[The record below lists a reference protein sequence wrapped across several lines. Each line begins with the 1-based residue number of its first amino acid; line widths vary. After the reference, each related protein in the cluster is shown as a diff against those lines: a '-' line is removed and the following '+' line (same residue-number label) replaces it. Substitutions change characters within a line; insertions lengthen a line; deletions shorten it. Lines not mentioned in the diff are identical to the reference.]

1 MNVRT
6 TMQHQVVS
14 MRLSGDVWFLL
25 SLFNEKKYFMVM
37 DGRTDLPPPI
47 SCQSLAL
54 EKRYTQL
61 GLLCSKELEH
71 IEF

>member
-25 SLFNEKKYFMVM
+25 SLLNEKKYFMVI
-37 DGRTDLPPPI
+37 DGRMDPPPI

-54 EKRYTQL
+54 EKRDTQ
-61 GLLCSKELEH
+61 
-71 IEF
+71 IRTIMF

>member
-37 DGRTDLPPPI
+37 DGRTDLPPPHFL
-47 SCQSLAL
+47 SKFGFG
-54 EKRYTQL
+54 EKIHTIRT
-61 GLLCSKELEH
+61 
-71 IEF
+71 IMF